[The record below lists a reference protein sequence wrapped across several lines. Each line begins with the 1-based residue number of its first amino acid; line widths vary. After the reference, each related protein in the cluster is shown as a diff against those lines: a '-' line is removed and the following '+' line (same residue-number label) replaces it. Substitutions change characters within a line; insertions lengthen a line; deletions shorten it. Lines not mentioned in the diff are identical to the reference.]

1 MILKGVLLVSFFFFC
16 LINNMLIYSDFCFC
30 DFIFIFEREE
40 ERGHKVEMV
49 GSWGDTG
56 RSWGKG
62 KHNQNIWYNL
72 KK

>member
-1 MILKGVLLVSFFFFC
+1 
-16 LINNMLIYSDFCFC
+16 MLIYSDFCFC